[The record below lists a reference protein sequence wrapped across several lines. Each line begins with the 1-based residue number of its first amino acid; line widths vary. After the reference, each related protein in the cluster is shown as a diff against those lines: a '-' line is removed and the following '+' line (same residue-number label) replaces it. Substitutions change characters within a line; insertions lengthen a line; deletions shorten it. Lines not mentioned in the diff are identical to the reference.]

1 MTVGLA
7 GGLALFL
14 YGMERMAGALK
25 VVAGNRM
32 RSLLASLTTNRFSGV
47 LTGAGVTAVLQ
58 SSSVTTV
65 MLVGFVSA
73 GFMSL
78 SQAIGVVLGANIG
91 TTITAQIIAFKVT
104 KYSLILVAV
113 GFVPVFVARRQST
126 RQYGYLIM
134 GLGLIFFG
142 MSLMSSAMRPLRSHE
157 GFIALMRDIDSP
169 VFGVLVAAAFTGLVQ
184 SSSATTGVVIAM
196 ATQGLV
202 SLDNGIALLLGANI
216 GTCVTAGLAAIG
228 KPREAVRVS
237 VAHVAFNLAGAMIAV
252 WFIPQ
257 FAEVVRDLSPAA
269 AGDLGATER
278 LAADAPR
285 QIANAHTLFN
295 IAFTIIFLPLASL
308 LARFCEWVVPDRGLG
323 SEVLTKHLQPDLV
336 SAPGLALAAARAE
349 IGRMGKRV
357 HLMVEAAIPAV
368 LSGSHDDL
376 DEVCEMDDEVD
387 GLYGEIVLY
396 LGEVSKQQLADD
408 QTHELVALL
417 DAANALENIGDVV
430 ETDLV
435 ASGLSRIERGFE
447 VSEATSSLITAIG
460 ERLAQSVRLSVASV
474 AGNDKDMGRQVD
486 GPLDE
491 EISRQLVEAARHG
504 AQRLIADAPHRL
516 PAYAM
521 ESDVFDQLGRIAYFA
536 KRAAR
541 TVSPKPPSG
550 ARLPSGRYKAVT

>member
-1 MTVGLA
+1 M
-7 GGLALFL
+7 
-14 YGMERMAGALK
+14 
-25 VVAGNRM
+25 
-32 RSLLASLTTNRFSGV
+32 
-47 LTGAGVTAVLQ
+47 
-58 SSSVTTV
+58 
-65 MLVGFVSA
+65 
-73 GFMSL
+73 
-78 SQAIGVVLGANIG
+78 
-91 TTITAQIIAFKVT
+91 
-104 KYSLILVAV
+104 
-113 GFVPVFVARRQST
+113 
-126 RQYGYLIM
+126 
-134 GLGLIFFG
+134 
-142 MSLMSSAMRPLRSHE
+142 
-157 GFIALMRDIDSP
+157 
-169 VFGVLVAAAFTGLVQ
+169 
-184 SSSATTGVVIAM
+184 
-196 ATQGLV
+196 
-202 SLDNGIALLLGANI
+202 
-216 GTCVTAGLAAIG
+216 
-228 KPREAVRVS
+228 
-237 VAHVAFNLAGAMIAV
+237 
-252 WFIPQ
+252 
-257 FAEVVRDLSPAA
+257 
-269 AGDLGATER
+269 
-278 LAADAPR
+278 
-285 QIANAHTLFN
+285 
-295 IAFTIIFLPLASL
+295 
-308 LARFCEWVVPDRGLG
+308 PDRGLG